1 MTQTQTRE
9 FLFFRGEEG
18 VNFYYASLDF
28 VCLWAYNYSI
38 KMFIE
43 ISKAFS
49 FSFSFSRG
57 QMEMELAAKKA
68 PHKWNKNNKNVFH

>member
-1 MTQTQTRE
+1 
-9 FLFFRGEEG
+9 
-18 VNFYYASLDF
+18 
-28 VCLWAYNYSI
+28 
-38 KMFIE
+38 MFIE

-68 PHKWNKNNKNVFH
+68 PHKWNKNNNGTKPGQPAAVKVN

>member
-1 MTQTQTRE
+1 
-9 FLFFRGEEG
+9 
-18 VNFYYASLDF
+18 
-28 VCLWAYNYSI
+28 
-38 KMFIE
+38 MFIE